1 MVFICTE
8 KSQFKKQVTYNIQ
21 KKLCRCVPLQMTSFN
36 PLNVN
41 DVLEYQGTLD
51 FCYFCRTN

>member
-8 KSQFKKQVTYNIQ
+8 KSQFKKQVTCNIE
-21 KKLCRCVPLQMTSFN
+21 KKLCRYVPLQITSFN

-41 DVLEYQGTLD
+41 DVLKY
-51 FCYFCRTN
+51 

>member
-21 KKLCRCVPLQMTSFN
+21 KKLGRCVLLQMTSFN

-41 DVLEYQGTLD
+41 HVLKYQ
-51 FCYFCRTN
+51 